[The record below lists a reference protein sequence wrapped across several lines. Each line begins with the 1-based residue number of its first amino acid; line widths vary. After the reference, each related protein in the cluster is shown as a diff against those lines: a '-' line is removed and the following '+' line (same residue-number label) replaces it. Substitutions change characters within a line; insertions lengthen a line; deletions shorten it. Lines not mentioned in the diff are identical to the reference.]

1 MSPRPSCGCS
11 SNLGHGK
18 ALTTPGIHCPQ
29 CAQIVWQVGRVL
41 IIEYIQA
48 EQPKDPPP
56 KAVRV
61 CRRSQLLAALRQNNR
76 PIIIEDPE
84 LARPFTRLLR
94 VRKMRLVGGLVTD
107 AMAYALR
114 QYYGTDIEE
123 RWCIGGYVLP
133 GNAQRVILKP
143 KANLVDFAD
152 DPAERDTLL
161 LLGTWRRL

>member
-1 MSPRPSCGCS
+1 
-11 SNLGHGK
+11 
-18 ALTTPGIHCPQ
+18 
-29 CAQIVWQVGRVL
+29 VWLVGVVL
-41 IIEYIQA
+41 MIEYTQV

-56 KAVRV
+56 EAVRV
-61 CRRSQLLAALRQNNR
+61 CRRSQLLVALRQNNR
-76 PIIIEDPE
+76 PIIIENPE

-114 QYYGTDIEE
+114 QYYGTDIED

-143 KANLVDFAD
+143 KANLVDLAD
-152 DPAERDTLL
+152 DQAEGDALL
-161 LLGTWRRL
+161 PLEL

>member
-1 MSPRPSCGCS
+1 M
-11 SNLGHGK
+11 
-18 ALTTPGIHCPQ
+18 
-29 CAQIVWQVGRVL
+29 VWQVGGVL
-41 IIEYIQA
+41 MIEYTQA

-56 KAVRV
+56 EAVRV
-61 CRRSQLLAALRQNNR
+61 CRRSQLLAALGQNNR

-84 LARPFTRLLR
+84 LARPFARLLR

-114 QYYGTDIEE
+114 QYYGTDIED

-143 KANLVDFAD
+143 KANLVDLAD
-152 DPAERDTLL
+152 DQAEDDALL
-161 LLGTWRRL
+161 PLGTLTGL

>member
-1 MSPRPSCGCS
+1 VLINEYTQAEPPRP
-11 SNLGHGK
+11 
-18 ALTTPGIHCPQ
+18 PP
-29 CAQIVWQVGRVL
+29 
-41 IIEYIQA
+41 A
-48 EQPKDPPP
+48 EP
-56 KAVRV
+56 VRV
-61 CRRSQLLAALRQNNR
+61 SRRSQLMAALRQNVR

-114 QYYGTDIEE
+114 QYYGADIED

-143 KANLVDFAD
+143 KANPVDLAD
-152 DPAERDTLL
+152 DPAEGDALL
-161 LLGTWRRL
+161 PLEL

>member
-1 MSPRPSCGCS
+1 
-11 SNLGHGK
+11 
-18 ALTTPGIHCPQ
+18 
-29 CAQIVWQVGRVL
+29 VWQVGRVL

-61 CRRSQLLAALRQNNR
+61 CRRSQLLAALRQNSR

>member
-1 MSPRPSCGCS
+1 M
-11 SNLGHGK
+11 
-18 ALTTPGIHCPQ
+18 
-29 CAQIVWQVGRVL
+29 
-41 IIEYIQA
+41 IEYTQA

-56 KAVRV
+56 EAVRV
-61 CRRSQLLAALRQNNR
+61 CRRSQLLAALGQNNR

-84 LARPFTRLLR
+84 LARPFARLLR

-114 QYYGTDIEE
+114 QYYGTDIED

-143 KANLVDFAD
+143 KANLVDLAD
-152 DPAERDTLL
+152 DEAEDDALL
-161 LLGTWRRL
+161 PLEP

>member
-1 MSPRPSCGCS
+1 M
-11 SNLGHGK
+11 
-18 ALTTPGIHCPQ
+18 
-29 CAQIVWQVGRVL
+29 VWQVSGVL
-41 IIEYIQA
+41 MIEYTQA

-56 KAVRV
+56 EAVRV
-61 CRRSQLLAALRQNNR
+61 CHRSQLLAALGQNNR

-84 LARPFTRLLR
+84 LARPFARLLR

-114 QYYGTDIEE
+114 QYYGTDIED

-143 KANLVDFAD
+143 KANLVDLAD
-152 DPAERDTLL
+152 DQAEDDALL
-161 LLGTWRRL
+161 PLEP

>member
-1 MSPRPSCGCS
+1 M
-11 SNLGHGK
+11 
-18 ALTTPGIHCPQ
+18 
-29 CAQIVWQVGRVL
+29 VWQVGGVL
-41 IIEYIQA
+41 MIEYIQA

-56 KAVRV
+56 EAVRV
-61 CRRSQLLAALRQNNR
+61 CRSSQLLAALRQNNR

-94 VRKMRLVGGLVTD
+94 ARKMRLVGCLVTD

-114 QYYGTDIEE
+114 QYYGTDIED

-143 KANLVDFAD
+143 KANLVDLAD
-152 DPAERDTLL
+152 IPVERGCLL
-161 LLGTWRRL
+161 PLEL

>member
-1 MSPRPSCGCS
+1 M
-11 SNLGHGK
+11 
-18 ALTTPGIHCPQ
+18 
-29 CAQIVWQVGRVL
+29 VWQVSGVL
-41 IIEYIQA
+41 MIEYTQA

-56 KAVRV
+56 EAVRV
-61 CRRSQLLAALRQNNR
+61 CRRSQLLAALGQNNR

-84 LARPFTRLLR
+84 LARPFARLLR

-114 QYYGTDIEE
+114 QYYGTDIED

-143 KANLVDFAD
+143 KANLVDLAD
-152 DPAERDTLL
+152 DQAEDDALL
-161 LLGTWRRL
+161 PLEP

>member
-1 MSPRPSCGCS
+1 MAARW
-11 SNLGHGK
+11 
-18 ALTTPGIHCPQ
+18 HCPQ
-29 CAQIVWQVGRVL
+29 CAQVVWQVGGVL
-41 IIEYIQA
+41 MIEYTQA

-56 KAVRV
+56 EAVRV
-61 CRRSQLLAALRQNNR
+61 CRRSQLLAALGQNNR

-114 QYYGTDIEE
+114 QYYGTDIED

-143 KANLVDFAD
+143 KANLVDLAD
-152 DPAERDTLL
+152 DQAEGDALL
-161 LLGTWRRL
+161 PLEL

>member
-1 MSPRPSCGCS
+1 
-11 SNLGHGK
+11 
-18 ALTTPGIHCPQ
+18 
-29 CAQIVWQVGRVL
+29 VWLVGVVL
-41 IIEYIQA
+41 MIEYTQV

-56 KAVRV
+56 EAVRV
-61 CRRSQLLAALRQNNR
+61 CRRSQLLVALRQNNR
-76 PIIIEDPE
+76 PIIIENPE

-114 QYYGTDIEE
+114 QYYGTDIED

-143 KANLVDFAD
+143 KANLVDLAD
-152 DPAERDTLL
+152 DQAEDDALL
-161 LLGTWRRL
+161 PLEP

>member
-1 MSPRPSCGCS
+1 M
-11 SNLGHGK
+11 
-18 ALTTPGIHCPQ
+18 
-29 CAQIVWQVGRVL
+29 VWQCNGVL
-41 IIEYIQA
+41 MIEYIQA

-56 KAVRV
+56 EAVRV
-61 CRRSQLLAALRQNNR
+61 CRRSQLLVALRQNNR

-114 QYYGTDIEE
+114 QYYGTDIED

-143 KANLVDFAD
+143 KANLVDLAD
-152 DPAERDTLL
+152 IPSSADAFSRWNFDGPLTVSGRFRPEL
-161 LLGTWRRL
+161 

>member
-1 MSPRPSCGCS
+1 M
-11 SNLGHGK
+11 
-18 ALTTPGIHCPQ
+18 
-29 CAQIVWQVGRVL
+29 VWQVSGVL
-41 IIEYIQA
+41 MIEYTQA

-56 KAVRV
+56 EAVRV
-61 CRRSQLLAALRQNNR
+61 CRRSQLLAALGQNNR

-84 LARPFTRLLR
+84 LARPFARLLR

-114 QYYGTDIEE
+114 QYYGTDIED

-143 KANLVDFAD
+143 KANLVDLAD
-152 DPAERDTLL
+152 DEAEDDALL
-161 LLGTWRRL
+161 PLEP